1 MGYAGGAPRPPLRP
15 VAPQVV
21 DTLRTQLEGLGLL
34 ERVGA

>member
-1 MGYAGGAPRPPLRP
+1 MGYAGGVPRPPLRP

-21 DTLRTQLEGLGLL
+21 DTLRAQLETLGLL